1 MRTPR
6 GHETGYSDRIL
17 GSAEASATDPYRSV
31 LKASYSE
38 RQPSGKRMSTAPTL
52 DECSAFLQRPN
63 AAANGS
69 TVFGHV
75 SEILLKLVEERPIN
89 PVDVFEE
96 VCA

>member
-1 MRTPR
+1 M
-6 GHETGYSDRIL
+6 
-17 GSAEASATDPYRSV
+17 A
-31 LKASYSE
+31 
-38 RQPSGKRMSTAPTL
+38 APTL

-63 AAANGS
+63 AAVNGS

-96 VCA
+96 VRNFRCLIMQLFDAINSFTDKVSAPLAFTGFRCCEASFLHHHRRSSAC